1 MVIEKNVKNEISG
14 NENQTHLKR
23 TKIQPLVM
31 EIKPWKQS
39 EREEEGKTTIIMEI
53 EKMSKGWKKQKEK
66 PNTHKENQNPTISN
80 RDRAKKNKAK
90 ERKRKSYNNNGNQN
104 NKSRNEN

>member
-31 EIKPWKQS
+31 EIKA
-39 EREEEGKTTIIMEI
+39 M
-53 EKMSKGWKKQKEK
+53 
-66 PNTHKENQNPTISN
+66 
-80 RDRAKKNKAK
+80 KAK
-90 ERKRKSYNNNGNQN
+90 WKRGRGKNYNNNGNRENVKRMKEAERKTKHTQREP
-104 NKSRNEN
+104 KSNH